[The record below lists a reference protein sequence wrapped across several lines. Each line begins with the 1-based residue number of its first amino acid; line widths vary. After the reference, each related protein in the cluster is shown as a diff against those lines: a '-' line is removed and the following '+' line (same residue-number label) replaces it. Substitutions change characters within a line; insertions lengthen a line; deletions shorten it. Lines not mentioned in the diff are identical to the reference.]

1 MKTIAV
7 IVGVLLVCWL
17 FFCLFVLEFVYH
29 YRKAQ
34 HMEHALKD
42 ADPMPFGK
50 YRGKRMDEVP
60 ASYLHWLWVNERD
73 PLRNKVATDAVAAY
87 VHNNLMS
94 LAAEYP
100 NGIWT

>member
-1 MKTIAV
+1 MPTAMV
-7 IVGVLLVCWL
+7 IIGTL
-17 FFCLFVLEFVYH
+17 FACGLFLCLFTAESVYR

-34 HMEHALKD
+34 HMDHALKD

-87 VHNNLMS
+87 IHNSRLS

-100 NGIWT
+100 DGIWT

>member
-1 MKTIAV
+1 MPTAMV
-7 IVGVLLVCWL
+7 IIGTL
-17 FFCLFVLEFVYH
+17 FACGLFLCLFTTEFAYH

-34 HMEHALKD
+34 TMDHALKD

-87 VHNNLMS
+87 VHNNLLS

-100 NGIWT
+100 DGIWT